1 MCAAR
6 WNPPNGRQRKTRK
19 ESANSTKKSNSRSVR
34 LVPQSV
40 ETTHGTLVIRLP
52 LRLVNALNARE
63 HWAVRRKRTAEQRS
77 VARWMVETA
86 MKRTTS
92 RSFEVTLIRLGGRKM
107 DSDGCV
113 GSFKA
118 IRDGIA
124 DALGIDDGSERI
136 RWNYEQCQ
144 GGEVGVEIRIK
155 PC

>member
-1 MCAAR
+1 
-6 WNPPNGRQRKTRK
+6 
-19 ESANSTKKSNSRSVR
+19 
-34 LVPQSV
+34 
-40 ETTHGTLVIRLP
+40 
-52 LRLVNALNARE
+52 
-63 HWAVRRKRTAEQRS
+63 
-77 VARWMVETA
+77 
-86 MKRTTS
+86 
-92 RSFEVTLIRLGGRKM
+92 M

-136 RWNYEQCQ
+136 RWNYEQCP